1 MTMSVILAKN
11 WWSLVIRGLVA
22 ISLGLITVV
31 WPGISLG
38 RLVLVFFVYVLIDG
52 LLGVA
57 GAARAAEE
65 HERWGPLLIEGLA
78 GIATAIVTIAWP
90 TITALSLVYV
100 IAAWALVTGVLEI
113 AAGLRLREYIP
124 GEWLLVLSG
133 VASLILGMLMI
144 AIPLAGSLA
153 IAFWVG
159 AYAFV
164 FGALLVGLGF
174 RLRSWVKTPALEEP
188 YRSVDWQRG

>member
-1 MTMSVILAKN
+1 
-11 WWSLVIRGLVA
+11 
-22 ISLGLITVV
+22 
-31 WPGISLG
+31 
-38 RLVLVFFVYVLIDG
+38 
-52 LLGVA
+52 
-57 GAARAAEE
+57 
-65 HERWGPLLIEGLA
+65 
-78 GIATAIVTIAWP
+78 
-90 TITALSLVYV
+90 LSLIYV

-113 AAGLRLREYIP
+113 AAGLRLREYIR

-133 VASLILGMLMI
+133 VASLILGVLMI

-174 RLRSWVKTPALEEP
+174 RLRSWARTPAAEEP